1 MKNNRVLI
9 ICCIIGIILGYAV
22 GYFTDIVPDNTALT
36 IGLIGG
42 LVVGYLLD
50 KGLGGADADSAKK
63 TSETGSTNDAVARA
77 KAAVAAARGEA
88 IETAEK
94 IEDAVEEKSASASA
108 AVDEI
113 LAKARNA
120 VNETKK

>member
-42 LVVGYLLD
+42 LGVGYLLD
-50 KGLGGADADSAKK
+50 KGVGGADTDRAKK

-88 IETAEK
+88 VESADK
-94 IEDAVEEKSASASA
+94 IEDTVEEKSASASA

>member
-50 KGLGGADADSAKK
+50 KGVGGADTDRAKK
-63 TSETGSTNDAVARA
+63 TSETGSANDAVARA

-94 IEDAVEEKSASASA
+94 IEDTVEEKSASASA

>member
-42 LVVGYLLD
+42 LGVGYLLD
-50 KGLGGADADSAKK
+50 KGVGGADTDRAKK

-88 IETAEK
+88 VESAEK
-94 IEDAVEEKSASASA
+94 IEDAVAEKSASASA

>member
-50 KGLGGADADSAKK
+50 KGLSGADADRAKK

-113 LAKARNA
+113 LTKARNA

>member
-1 MKNNRVLI
+1 MKNNRILI
-9 ICCIIGIILGYAV
+9 LCCIVGIIAGYAV

-42 LVVGYLLD
+42 LGVGYLLD
-50 KGLGGADADSAKK
+50 KGVGGADTDRAKK

-88 IETAEK
+88 VESADK

>member
-50 KGLGGADADSAKK
+50 KGVGGTDTDRANK

-88 IETAEK
+88 VESAEK
-94 IEDAVEEKSASASA
+94 IEDTVEEKSASAPA